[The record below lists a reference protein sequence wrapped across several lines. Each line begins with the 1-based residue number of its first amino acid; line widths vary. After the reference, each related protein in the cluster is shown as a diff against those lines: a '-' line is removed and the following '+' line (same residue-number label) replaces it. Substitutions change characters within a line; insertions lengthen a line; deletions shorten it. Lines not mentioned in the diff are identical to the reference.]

1 MAVSY
6 TINKNTD
13 KKVNGICN
21 DLIIFRDKK
30 TSDVLTSVA
39 RLPFQ
44 GPGVKCKI
52 LLTDNLVFIGIF
64 LYAGFTKMNFK

>member
-6 TINKNTD
+6 TINNNTD
-13 KKVNGICN
+13 ENINGICN
-21 DLIIFRDKK
+21 DLLIFRNKK
-30 TSDVLTSVA
+30 TSDVHTSVA

-64 LYAGFTKMNFK
+64 RYAVFTK